1 MNLSKSID
9 FLLENAGPV
18 IQYRLYKEILHDLS
32 PRDEEKLLKQI
43 YQTPN
48 FKLVQSYAK
57 SNGYIGSGA
66 HSWDNWRGTVLH
78 ETPLQDGET
87 AARLLSYYAIP
98 KEHPLVTRFV
108 TAMRDENVL
117 REEFSY
123 IPPEIPRFE
132 KRFEGL
138 NNGNCL
144 ASLMY
149 TMQALMG
156 YGDDIDEV
164 KNFQTTCLK
173 GFKRILEI
181 NSVDDIT
188 KTRQSKSKYNYP
200 YITSDEYFPCSYTLA
215 MLAYTQSWRTPK
227 NVKMLAASLN
237 RINEIMK
244 PDSNMHVKIGD
255 KYCAPCFSFNRP
267 IRTFD
272 QDVIDTIVYRRPL
285 TEIAMCGVGKNVD
298 IIRKSVENIKQAIDK
313 DGILQTNLKKSNLSP
328 YPMAYADVVLEPNRK
343 QKYALECDLTFWAV
357 QFLNLIENCSNF

>member
-98 KEHPLVTRFV
+98 KEHPLVTRFIA
-108 TAMRDENVL
+108 AMRDENVL

-215 MLAYTQSWRTPK
+215 MLAYTQSWRTPE

-244 PDSNMHVKIGD
+244 PDSNMHVKIGG
-255 KYCAPCFSFNRP
+255 KYCAPCFSF
-267 IRTFD
+267 
-272 QDVIDTIVYRRPL
+272 
-285 TEIAMCGVGKNVD
+285 
-298 IIRKSVENIKQAIDK
+298 
-313 DGILQTNLKKSNLSP
+313 
-328 YPMAYADVVLEPNRK
+328 
-343 QKYALECDLTFWAV
+343 AL
-357 QFLNLIENCSNF
+357 